1 MNNIKKLYF
10 DKIDASEGIDIDKT
24 SASKSLSF
32 NHMYAIN
39 GMIY

>member
-1 MNNIKKLYF
+1 MNNIKMLYF
-10 DKIDASEGIDIDKT
+10 DKIDASEGIDIDKI
-24 SASKSLSF
+24 SASKGLNF